1 MGIPNKDEIQGKW
14 EQAKGA
20 VKDKLGEVTG
30 NRQLEEEGEAEHA
43 QGEAREGVGEARR
56 KVGETIKDIGDKIGR

>member
-1 MGIPNKDEIQGKW
+1 MPNKDEIQGKW

-20 VKDKLGEVTG
+20 VKDKLGEATG

-43 QGEAREGVGEARR
+43 EGEAREGVGEARR
-56 KVGETIKDIGDKIGR
+56 KVGEAIKDFGDKIGR